1 MCVLFM
7 FGKLINL
14 KPNIM
19 KNVFYL
25 LAVLFTSLYVT
36 SCTNEEAIKEEEF
49 EIINEVDRGKIERPG
64 DQHLD

>member
-1 MCVLFM
+1 
-7 FGKLINL
+7 
-14 KPNIM
+14 M